1 MSAWL
6 QISSG
11 RAIPVLPH
19 HTYPGNVILSSKA
32 SSGLSPP
39 VHWDP
44 EIEKLSLAHL
54 GAACREALAAVV
66 GPGGGQGSA
75 QHALEEESHISP
87 EGSHG
92 SFDSNAD
99 TTIGRASHCTTV
111 TFISSAQWN
120 ISAIAAF
127 DLVAIG
133 LLYIAYPNGR
143 RLTITLLPTLR
154 PLPMR
159 GHRLLYIAAFLRWL
173 MQLHFPAVPSLL
185 LCCPSS
191 ISTMP

>member
-19 HTYPGNVILSSKA
+19 HTYRGNVILSSKA

-75 QHALEEESHISP
+75 QHALEEEAHISP

-99 TTIGRASHCTTV
+99 TAIGRASHC
-111 TFISSAQWN
+111 
-120 ISAIAAF
+120 
-127 DLVAIG
+127 VAV
-133 LLYIAYPNGR
+133 Y
-143 RLTITLLPTLR
+143 
-154 PLPMR
+154 
-159 GHRLLYIAAFLRWL
+159 
-173 MQLHFPAVPSLL
+173 LHS
-185 LCCPSS
+185 
-191 ISTMP
+191 

>member
-6 QISSG
+6 QVSSG

-19 HTYPGNVILSSKA
+19 HTCPGNVILSSKA

-99 TTIGRASHCTTV
+99 TTIGRVSHCMNV
-111 TFISSAQWN
+111 TFIYSALWN
-120 ISAIAAF
+120 ISDIAAI
-127 DLVAIG
+127 DLVVIG
-133 LLYIAYPNGR
+133 LLY
-143 RLTITLLPTLR
+143 
-154 PLPMR
+154 MV
-159 GHRLLYIAAFLRWL
+159 H
-173 MQLHFPAVPSLL
+173 LHA
-185 LCCPSS
+185 
-191 ISTMP
+191 